1 MQSPDSQRSIK
12 TQENSIYS
20 IVLDENKAP
29 EIIKGEV
36 ENAVFSGTYKECQ
49 TEILMSLLAD

>member
-20 IVLDENKAP
+20 IVLDENKTP
-29 EIIKGEV
+29 EIIEGEV

-49 TEILMSLLAD
+49 AEILMSFLAD